1 MDLPWSEDYM
11 LRQSYP
17 AYNAWCEDDEEESS
31 EKEFLGEDPAYTA
44 EVERANNE

>member
-11 LRQSYP
+11 LRQSHP
-17 AYNAWCEDDEEESS
+17 AYNNWEDDNNN
-31 EKEFLGEDPAYTA
+31 EFLGEDPRYTA